1 MQLARSMFER
11 ITAQAILPMTTLG
24 VSGAIA
30 VAVMELLRSFREH
43 QVLAPAPVRS
53 PR

>member
-1 MQLARSMFER
+1 MQLARSIFER

-30 VAVMELLRSFREH
+30 VAVMELLRSFHEE
-43 QVLAPAPVRS
+43 QVLAPAHAR
-53 PR
+53 RHR

>member
-1 MQLARSMFER
+1 MQLARSIFER

-30 VAVMELLRSFREH
+30 AAVMELFRSYREEYLL
-43 QVLAPAPVRS
+43 VPPAPAR
-53 PR
+53 R

>member
-1 MQLARSMFER
+1 MQFARSIFER

-30 VAVMELLRSFREH
+30 AAVMELLCSFRDEH
-43 QVLAPAPVRS
+43 PLAPATLRRS
-53 PR
+53 R